1 MPARRS
7 VVSITP
13 PQHHPTPWRACCL
26 RRAPIASC
34 RQLPTSGGIRLVG
47 NKAATLMGSVVTA
60 KRGPGNFGKIF
71 PKFLLHEDPRTSANA
86 RPESRTSAGPHAA
99 PTGTVCARSLR
110 GTLASTTPPP
120 GARVRPT
127 SCRPKPSRYRPRIK
141 PRATHEPAADIAARR
156 THRAMHSV
164 STWRKTGRVLTITP
178 FSSRRSRRLRCQQ
191 WPWSSCSR

>member
-13 PQHHPTPWRACCL
+13 PR
-26 RRAPIASC
+26 
-34 RQLPTSGGIRLVG
+34 G
-47 NKAATLMGSVVTA
+47 GSVVFEERRLPVVDNCPQVAGSGLLGTKPQPSWGSVVAA

-86 RPESRTSAGPHAA
+86 RTESRTSAGPHAA

>member
-13 PQHHPTPWRACCL
+13 PRGGRVVFEE
-26 RRAPIASC
+26 RR
-34 RQLPTSGGIRLVG
+34 LPVVDNCPQVAGSGLPGT
-47 NKAATLMGSVVTA
+47 KPQPSWGSVVTA

-156 THRAMHSV
+156 THRAMHSAM
-164 STWRKTGRVLTITP
+164 TFRNNPRMLTITP
-178 FSSRRSRRLRCQQ
+178 LSSRRSSRRSAQQ
-191 WPWSSCSR
+191 RPLSNCSRKL